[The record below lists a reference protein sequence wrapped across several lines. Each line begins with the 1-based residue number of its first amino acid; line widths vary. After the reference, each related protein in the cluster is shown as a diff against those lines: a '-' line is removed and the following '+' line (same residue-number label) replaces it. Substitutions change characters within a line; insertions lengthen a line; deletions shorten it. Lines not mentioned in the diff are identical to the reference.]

1 MTVNLRIFFWSGTL
15 VGCVKNPISLKKR
28 VQPLSFKFVINIL
41 NEKQNRGQILIKK
54 AKKIQ
59 LDSEK
64 EQGYLK
70 LSVHIIF
77 QCHVQALWTWLTRL
91 SNQKNAISGTMDT
104 LFSRCWIWNLLPE
117 NGKGFLRDAWWPQN
131 LLGDE
136 WLYPNYPRDAE
147 PNITTRCVICYFTSA
162 WRVIYKTC

>member
-1 MTVNLRIFFWSGTL
+1 M

-77 QCHVQALWTWLTRL
+77 QCHVQALWT
-91 SNQKNAISGTMDT
+91 
-104 LFSRCWIWNLLPE
+104 
-117 NGKGFLRDAWWPQN
+117 
-131 LLGDE
+131 
-136 WLYPNYPRDAE
+136 
-147 PNITTRCVICYFTSA
+147 
-162 WRVIYKTC
+162 